1 MKILYIATS
10 FPKESKGATIY
21 TDLAEA
27 LNQKGHEI
35 TVAVSEQKRNQSATT
50 LETERGFKVLRAVVG
65 DYYDVNIIKKGIV
78 TVLLPFIMK
87 KEIKKHLGKEK
98 FDMVLFETPPITNA
112 GVVAWAKKQF
122 KCKSYLM
129 LKDIFPQNGLD
140 LGMLGSGIIGKV
152 IFNYF
157 KYKEKLLYKTA
168 DVIGCMS
175 EGNKK
180 YLLEHN
186 PEISEK
192 KVEIFPNAKKIT
204 EDYVCKEYVVRQ
216 KLGIPENACV
226 FLFGGNMGKPQYV
239 EILASAA
246 NEFKNDENIWFLFV
260 GRGTEKP
267 ILAKAIEAN
276 NIKNALLLDNLP
288 REEYEQLTKESDVGL
303 ITLDPRFTIPNYP
316 SRILSYMDYAKP
328 VLAATDTVTDMKE
341 LIEEADC
348 GEWVC
353 SADKE
358 AFYKKIKELSADK
371 EKRCRQ
377 GENGRSY
384 MKEHFTVDRC
394 VEILERAD
402 IV

>member
-27 LNQKGHEI
+27 IHQKGHEI
-35 TVAVSEQKRNQSATT
+35 TVAVSEQKRNQQKTT

-65 DYYDVNIIKKGIV
+65 DYYDVNFIKKGIV
-78 TVLLPFIMK
+78 TILLPFIMK
-87 KEIKKHLGKEK
+87 KEIKKNLGKEQ

-112 GVVAWAKKQF
+112 GVVAWAKKHF

-129 LKDIFPQNGLD
+129 LKDIFPQNGVD
-140 LGMLGSGIIGKV
+140 LGILGSGLLGKV

-157 KYKEKLLYKTA
+157 KFKEKFLYKTA
-168 DVIGCMS
+168 DIIGCMS

-186 PEISEK
+186 PEIPEQ

-204 EDYVCKEYVVRQ
+204 EDYQCEDFSVRQ
-216 KLGIPENACV
+216 KLGIPEDACV

-239 EILASAA
+239 EILAAA
-246 NEFKNDENIWFLFV
+246 AKEFKNDNNVFFVFV
-260 GRGTEKP
+260 GRGTEKH
-267 ILAKAIEAN
+267 IIAQTIEN
-276 NIKNALLLDNLP
+276 NDIKNAILLDNLP
-288 REEYEQLTKESDVGL
+288 REEYEQITKESDVGL
-303 ITLDPRFTIPNYP
+303 ITLDPRFTIPNFP

-341 LIEEADC
+341 LIKIADC

-353 SADKE
+353 SEKQE
-358 AFYKKIKELSADK
+358 AFFEKIKAFSADK
-371 EKRCRQ
+371 DKCIRQ
-377 GENGRSY
+377 GENGRKY
-384 MKEHFTVDRC
+384 MKENFTVERC
-394 VEILERAD
+394 VEILEKQFS
-402 IV
+402 

>member
-1 MKILYIATS
+1 MKLLYIATS

-27 LNQKGHEI
+27 LHQKGHHI

-87 KEIKKHLGKEK
+87 KEIKKYLGNES
-98 FDMVLFETPPITNA
+98 FDFVLFETPPITNA
-112 GVVAWAKKQF
+112 GVVAWAKKHF

-140 LGMLGSGIIGKV
+140 LGMLGSGIIGKI

-168 DVIGCMS
+168 DIIGCMS
-175 EGNKK
+175 KGNKK

-192 KVEIFPNAKKIT
+192 KVEIFPNAKKMT
-204 EDYVCKEYVVRQ
+204 EDYSCKEYVVRK
-216 KLGIPENACV
+216 KLGIPEEACV

-267 ILAKAIEAN
+267 VLAKTIESN
-276 NIKNALLLDNLP
+276 NIKNAILLDNLP

-341 LIEEADC
+341 LIEKADC

-353 SADKE
+353 SADKT
-358 AFYKKIKELSADK
+358 AFYKKIREFSADK
-371 EKRCRQ
+371 EKRQCQ
-377 GENGRSY
+377 GENGRKY

>member
-10 FPKESKGATIY
+10 FPKEGKGATIY

-27 LNQKGHEI
+27 LHQKGHEI
-35 TVAVSEQKRNQSATT
+35 TVAVSEQKKNQSATT

-87 KEIKKHLGKEK
+87 REIKKHLGKET

-246 NEFKNDENIWFLFV
+246 KEFKDDENIWFLFV

-267 ILAKAIEAN
+267 VLAKAIEAN

-353 SADKE
+353 SGDKA

-371 EKRCRQ
+371 EQRCRQ

-384 MKEHFTVDRC
+384 MKKHFTVERC

>member
-87 KEIKKHLGKEK
+87 KEIKKYLGKEK
-98 FDMVLFETPPITNA
+98 FDVVLFETPPITNA
-112 GVVAWAKKQF
+112 GVVSWAKKHF

-140 LGMLGSGIIGKV
+140 LGMLGSGIIGKI

-180 YLLEHN
+180 YL
-186 PEISEK
+186 K
-192 KVEIFPNAKKIT
+192 
-204 EDYVCKEYVVRQ
+204 
-216 KLGIPENACV
+216 
-226 FLFGGNMGKPQYV
+226 
-239 EILASAA
+239 
-246 NEFKNDENIWFLFV
+246 
-260 GRGTEKP
+260 
-267 ILAKAIEAN
+267 
-276 NIKNALLLDNLP
+276 
-288 REEYEQLTKESDVGL
+288 
-303 ITLDPRFTIPNYP
+303 
-316 SRILSYMDYAKP
+316 
-328 VLAATDTVTDMKE
+328 KE
-341 LIEEADC
+341 L
-348 GEWVC
+348 
-353 SADKE
+353 K
-358 AFYKKIKELSADK
+358 FFLTQ
-371 EKRCRQ
+371 KR
-377 GENGRSY
+377 
-384 MKEHFTVDRC
+384 
-394 VEILERAD
+394 
-402 IV
+402 

>member
-10 FPKESKGATIY
+10 FPKEDKGATIY

-27 LNQKGHEI
+27 LHQKGHQI
-35 TVAVSEQKRNQSATT
+35 TVAVSEQKKNQPKTT

-65 DYYDVNIIKKGIV
+65 DYYDVNFIKKGIV
-78 TVLLPFIMK
+78 TLLLPFIMK

-98 FDMVLFETPPITNA
+98 FDLVLFETPPITNA
-112 GVVAWAKKQF
+112 GVVSWAKKHF
-122 KCKSYLM
+122 NCKSYLM
-129 LKDIFPQNGLD
+129 LKDIFPQNGAD
-140 LGMLGSGIIGKV
+140 LGILGSGFVGKM

-157 KYKEKLLYKTA
+157 KYKERFLYKTA
-168 DVIGCMS
+168 DTIGCMS

-192 KVEIFPNAKKIT
+192 KVEIFPNAKKNT
-204 EDYVCKEYVVRQ
+204 EDYQCSNFSVRQ
-216 KLGIPENACV
+216 KLGIPEDACV

-246 NEFKNDENIWFLFV
+246 KEFKDDSKVFFVFV
-260 GRGTEKP
+260 GRGTEKH
-267 ILAKAIEAN
+267 ILATAIEN
-276 NIKNALLLDNLP
+276 EKIKNALLLDNLP
-288 REEYEQLTKESDVGL
+288 REEYEQVTKESDVGL

-341 LIEEADC
+341 LIEEANC

-353 SADKE
+353 SADPK
-358 AFYKKIKELSADK
+358 AFFEKIREFSAHK
-371 EKRCRQ
+371 EKRKQ
-377 GENGRSY
+377 MGENGRKY
-384 MKEHFTVDRC
+384 MIENFTVDRC
-394 VEILERAD
+394 VEILEKQFD
-402 IV
+402 

>member
-27 LNQKGHEI
+27 LHQSGHDL
-35 TVAVSEQKRNQSATT
+35 TVAVSEQKRNQSKTT

-87 KEIKKHLGKEK
+87 KDIKKHLGKEH

-112 GVVAWAKKQF
+112 GVVSWAKKQF
-122 KCKSYLM
+122 NCKSYLM
-129 LKDIFPQNGLD
+129 LKDIFPQNGAD
-140 LGMLGSGIIGKV
+140 LGILGSGLLGKV

-157 KYKEKLLYKTA
+157 KIKERFLYETA
-168 DVIGCMS
+168 DTIGCMS

-204 EDYVCKEYVVRQ
+204 EDYQCKDFSVRA

-246 NEFKNDENIWFLFV
+246 KEFKNDSSVFFVFV
-260 GRGTEKP
+260 GRGTEKH
-267 ILAKAIEAN
+267 ILATAIEN
-276 NIKNALLLDNLP
+276 NDIKNAILLDNLP
-288 REEYEQLTKESDVGL
+288 REDYEQITKESDVGL
-303 ITLDPRFTIPNYP
+303 ITLDPRFTIPNFP

-341 LIEEADC
+341 LIKNADC

-353 SADKE
+353 SGDQK
-358 AFYKKIKELSADK
+358 AFFEKIKEMSADK
-371 EKRCRQ
+371 EKYRQ
-377 GENGRSY
+377 KGENGRKY
-384 MKEHFTVDRC
+384 MKEHFTVERC
-394 VEILERAD
+394 VEILENNAR
-402 IV
+402 

>member
-27 LNQKGHEI
+27 LHQKGHDI
-35 TVAVSEQKRNQSATT
+35 IVAVSEQKRNQPKTT

-65 DYYDVNIIKKGIV
+65 DYYDVNFVKKGIV
-78 TVLLPFIMK
+78 TILLPFIMK
-87 KEIKKHLGKEK
+87 KEIKKFLGKEK
-98 FDMVLFETPPITNA
+98 FDLVLFETPPITNA
-112 GVVAWAKKQF
+112 GVVAWAKKYF
-122 KCKSYLM
+122 RCKSYLM
-129 LKDIFPQNGLD
+129 LKDIFPQNGVD
-140 LGMLGSGIIGKV
+140 LGILGSGLLGKV

-157 KYKEKLLYKTA
+157 KFKEKFLYKTA
-168 DVIGCMS
+168 DTIGCMS
-175 EGNKK
+175 EGNKI

-186 PEISEK
+186 PEISEQ

-204 EDYVCKEYVVRQ
+204 EDYQCKGFSVRE
-216 KLGIPENACV
+216 KMGIPEDACV

-246 NEFKNDENIWFLFV
+246 KKFKDDANVFFVFV
-260 GRGTEKP
+260 GRGTEKH
-267 ILAKAIEAN
+267 IIAETIENN

-288 REEYEQLTKESDVGL
+288 REEYEQITKESDVGL
-303 ITLDPRFTIPNYP
+303 ITLDPRFTIPNFP

-341 LIEEADC
+341 LIKIADC

-353 SADKE
+353 SENQE
-358 AFYKKIKELSADK
+358 AFFERIKEFSADK
-371 EKRCRQ
+371 DKCIRQ
-377 GENGRSY
+377 GENGRKY
-384 MKEHFTVDRC
+384 MKENFTVERC
-394 VEILERAD
+394 VEILEKQFN
-402 IV
+402 